1 MTPKPLNI
9 AYNAPNTPATEPSA
23 PQALPSVPQSASQ
36 QPQAGIL
43 VNAAEL
49 TLASV
54 DWLWNMWLPR
64 GKLTLLAGS
73 PGTGKTTMAM
83 HMAAVVSQG
92 GAWPDAGSARP
103 GRVLIWSA
111 EDGVRD
117 TLLPRLMAAEAH
129 RPNIFFVR
137 DDTVAGD
144 DFSFDPA
151 HHMQALT
158 EELTKSGPFDLVIL
172 DPLVAISRGDSH
184 KNSEVRKDLNPVL
197 DLARRA
203 NCAVLGI
210 THLSKATSHL
220 PPQERLNGSIAF
232 VAVARSVLIAA
243 KTQAELPSTHILV
256 SVKNNLSPR
265 PDSIEYSIQPAQ
277 VPAEGGVIDTSRL
290 GWGRT
295 VPGEPEDIL
304 RPSEGEGVNRPTALA
319 QAVAFLQEMLADGH
333 VGAIEV
339 KDQAAQAGLAYAT
352 IRRAADA
359 LSVRRQKDGMNKG
372 WVWSLP
378 DVAAR
383 EDAQN

>member
-1 MTPKPLNI
+1 MTPKPLKI
-9 AYNAPNTPATEPSA
+9 AYDAPNTPATEPSA
-23 PQALPSVPQSASQ
+23 PQALPAVPQSASQ
-36 QPQAGIL
+36 QPHAGIL
-43 VNAAEL
+43 VNAADL
-49 TLASV
+49 TLSLV
-54 DWLWNMWLPR
+54 EWLWNKWLPR

-83 HMAAVVSQG
+83 HMAAVVSKG

-117 TLLPRLMAAEAH
+117 TLLPRLMAAEANL
-129 RPNIFFVR
+129 PNIFFVR

-158 EELTKSGPFDLVIL
+158 EELTKSGPFALIIL

-243 KTQAELPSTHILV
+243 KTRAELPSTHILV
-256 SVKNNLSPR
+256 SVKNNLSER

-319 QAVAFLQEMLADGH
+319 QAMTFLQEMLADGP
-333 VGAIEV
+333 ASADSV
-339 KDQAAQAGLAYAT
+339 KNQAVAEGHSQRTLQ
-352 IRRAADA
+352 RAEKA
-359 LSVRRQKDGMNKG
+359 LGVKHHKDGMEGG
-372 WVWSLP
+372 WLWSLP
-378 DVAAR
+378 SLMAH
-383 EDAQN
+383 EDGQN